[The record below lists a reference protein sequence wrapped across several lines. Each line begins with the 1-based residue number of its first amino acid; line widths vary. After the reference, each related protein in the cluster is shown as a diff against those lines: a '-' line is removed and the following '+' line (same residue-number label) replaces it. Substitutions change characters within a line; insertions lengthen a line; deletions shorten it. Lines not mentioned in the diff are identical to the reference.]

1 MEGLTLSGLNRVV
14 VSSENVR
21 WFEFAVLLI
30 DFSHDTQCNCTITK
44 SINREWLEL
53 KILLSKHVPKTT
65 VNIDYDAL
73 LNDGLA

>member
-1 MEGLTLSGLNRVV
+1 MEGLTLSGLNSVV

-44 SINREWLEL
+44 SINRELLEL
-53 KILLSKHVPKTT
+53 KILCRQNMFQRQL
-65 VNIDYDAL
+65 
-73 LNDGLA
+73 

>member
-1 MEGLTLSGLNRVV
+1 MEGLTLSGLNSVV

-44 SINREWLEL
+44 SISRELLEL
-53 KILLSKHVPKTT
+53 
-65 VNIDYDAL
+65 
-73 LNDGLA
+73 